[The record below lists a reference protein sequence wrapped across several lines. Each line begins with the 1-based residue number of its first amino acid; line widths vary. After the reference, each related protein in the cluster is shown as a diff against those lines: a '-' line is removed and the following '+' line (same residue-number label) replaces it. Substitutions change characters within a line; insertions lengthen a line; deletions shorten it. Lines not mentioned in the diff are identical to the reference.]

1 MKIKVLKIKCAKIKV
16 SKIKH
21 SFFFSGTYKLSLCN
35 CINFIQVILYRTI
48 WALSLKM
55 NFNIRQSFWLSLVQ
69 RSPLTPPF
77 AMYVKY
83 DLLLKKDHLTKW
95 TIDFFFSAHRKHI
108 YVKTFFIMDYFTLSI
123 EETGNLGLFSNV
135 MYLIGL
141 LKADIYLSIGLLY
154 YYFFSIS

>member
-1 MKIKVLKIKCAKIKV
+1 MA
-16 SKIKH
+16 H
-21 SFFFSGTYKLSLCN
+21 
-35 CINFIQVILYRTI
+35 INWAYVTFIQVILYRTI
-48 WALSLKM
+48 WSLNLKM
-55 NFNIRQSFWLSLVQ
+55 NFNIRQSFRLGPVWQ
-69 RSPLTPPF
+69 NPPFTPPF